1 MASRSNAIEE
11 ITRFWLQSRHGCLV
25 GESIPVPVPYALS
38 DIDIVAVTSD
48 MKRRIRLPGESGPE
62 VGPRVIVETK
72 DEHDWE
78 GSGSEFARLLL
89 LDLGKMVGNPYIP
102 KGRKG
107 VKFTMLREEHY
118 AKAKEYFGSEDFDR
132 LFVVHALNWNTVGE
146 SATLMQQN
154 RVHFVAIRD
163 IVADLFRWYK
173 EDCARRA
180 GLRHTLVGDLWH
192 LLVGFCEYAPPMS
205 KG

>member
-1 MASRSNAIEE
+1 
-11 ITRFWLQSRHGCLV
+11 
-25 GESIPVPVPYALS
+25 
-38 DIDIVAVTSD
+38 
-48 MKRRIRLPGESGPE
+48 MKRMIRLPGESKSE

-78 GSGSEFARLLL
+78 HSGSEFARLLL
-89 LDLGKMVGNPYIP
+89 LDLERMDGNPYIP

-132 LFVVHALNWNTVGE
+132 LFVVHALDWDVVGK
-146 SATLMQQN
+146 SASLLKQH
-154 RVHFVAIRD
+154 RIRFIAIRE
-163 IVADLFRWYK
+163 IVADLFQWYST
-173 EDCARRA
+173 DCARPA

-192 LLVGFCEYAPPMS
+192 LLVGFCRCVPPTPDS
-205 KG
+205 